1 MSKEA
6 AAAIL
11 VQTLFTADK
20 SMQNLVMSHAKIGT
34 AEPKDVVAFILPY
47 YREMLKAMDSEE
59 GEAKNADSSNDA
71 QNSRDENDSKSDEAK
86 NKDGRGSAKKAGA

>member
-11 VQTLFTADK
+11 VQTLFTSDK

-47 YREMLKAMDSEE
+47 YREMLKAIDSDE
-59 GEAKNADSSNDA
+59 GEGNKTERGNDA
-71 QNSRDENDSKSDEAK
+71 QHSRDQDDSEDNETK
-86 NKDGRGSAKKAGA
+86 NKGERVSAKKSGA